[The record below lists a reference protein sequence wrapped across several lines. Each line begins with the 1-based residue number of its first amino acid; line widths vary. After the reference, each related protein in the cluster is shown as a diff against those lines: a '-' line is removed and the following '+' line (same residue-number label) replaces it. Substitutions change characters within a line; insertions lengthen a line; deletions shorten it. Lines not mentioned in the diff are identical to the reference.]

1 MISHDR
7 DRPRRPAR
15 SLPSA
20 LRDGARLRRWFEAV
34 EAGQSTGDA
43 CYEVGVNVVAA
54 VYEARRV
61 LRDPEATARLTAP
74 EVEVMRAVVERYTAA
89 VRPSGY
95 QPRPASEETCE
106 AVLEALEAAGR

>member
-1 MISHDR
+1 M
-7 DRPRRPAR
+7 
-15 SLPSA
+15 
-20 LRDGARLRRWFEAV
+20 
-34 EAGQSTGDA
+34 
-43 CYEVGVNVVAA
+43 NVVAA

-61 LRDPEATARLTAP
+61 LRDPEATARLP